1 MSQIFLK
8 NIRRFF
14 FKIFADF
21 SHKNSVPLGGY
32 AAPSQ
37 DAPVYSGGQD
47 ALGGYAAD
55 AGAAGNLF

>member
-1 MSQIFLK
+1 MSQIFLQ
-8 NIRRFF
+8 NIHGF
-14 FKIFADF
+14 FADLF
-21 SHKNSVPLGGY
+21 TNSVPLGGY